1 MEVLGRCSE
10 CPGSPLNRISFLRDD
25 HVFLQGAFDHPT
37 TKFIVF
43 KDLSPL
49 IDSPTEI
56 HFVKY
61 DVIKSLIPANPY
73 KKDEKGMLESFNSG
87 EALPGLVF
95 LGLDESHKDGY
106 QYKNYTGAPHF
117 AIDVTPRAPYEE
129 AATEVNKKF
138 DDAGL
143 GFVVGMRAM
152 HFTADVGKLADS
164 VPIVIGILIGLQ
176 PPYTQ
181 WDAIILTGTS
191 GTHIAEHVDTEP
203 SPSMAAQSE
212 SVLPRTQRRRLRKDR
227 PVRHAPLCR
236 TSPSLEQ
243 IPLSSWQ
250 S

>member
-1 MEVLGRCSE
+1 M
-10 CPGSPLNRISFLRDD
+10 NRISFLRED
-25 HVFLQGAFDHPT
+25 HVFLQGAFDHPA

-61 DVIKSLIPANPY
+61 DVIKSLIPSNPY
-73 KKDEKGMLESFNSG
+73 QKSEKETLESFDSG

-95 LGLDESHKDGY
+95 LGLDERDKNGY

-117 AIDVTPRAPYEE
+117 AIDVTPRAPYED

-152 HFTADVGKLADS
+152 HFSADIGKLLDS
-164 VPIVIGILIGLQ
+164 FRLVIRVLINLQ
-176 PPYTQ
+176 PLYMR
-181 WDAIILTGTS
+181 WDAIISTGTFE
-191 GTHIAEHVDTEP
+191 TPIAEHVDTEHCP
-203 SPSMAAQSE
+203 
-212 SVLPRTQRRRLRKDR
+212 
-227 PVRHAPLCR
+227 
-236 TSPSLEQ
+236 
-243 IPLSSWQ
+243 
-250 S
+250 